1 MNFFNPLRNKWDT
14 AHLALAKAARAKR
27 DAEKFREFFPNFVL
41 TYNDDSVQVAL
52 NSDNY

>member
-14 AHLALAKAARAKR
+14 AHLALAKAERAKQH
-27 DAEKFREFFPNFVL
+27 AEKFREFFPNFVL
-41 TYNDDSVQVAL
+41 TYNDDSVRVAL

>member
-1 MNFFNPLRNKWDT
+1 M

-27 DAEKFREFFPNFVL
+27 DAEKFPEFFPNFVL
-41 TYNDDSVQVAL
+41 TYNDDSVRLVL